1 MNEEKLYSASIEPT
15 IYFYVNVDSKQ
26 VDYVSMYTI
35 FGITVRPKGEP
46 WRSGSRDELQKYY
59 NEDYE
64 IWSFDYSQ
72 LDDTPGSGVDD
83 DLDTGD
89 DDVWEVEPV
98 QKWAKGEDL
107 SREEI
112 SKTCRLVVSPDDYIS
127 EEEAADI
134 PGE

>member
-1 MNEEKLYSASIEPT
+1 MNEEQLYTVSANPT

-35 FGITVRPKGEP
+35 FGITVRPKGEK
-46 WRSGSRDELQKYY
+46 WRSGSREELQKYY

-64 IWSFDYSQ
+64 IWSYDWGNE
-72 LDDTPGSGVDD
+72 DDTPGSAA
-83 DLDTGD
+83 DLDPENED
-89 DDVWEVEPV
+89 KWEILPV

-112 SKTCRLVVSPDDYIS
+112 SKVCRLVVSPDDYIS
-127 EEEAADI
+127 EEEAAEI

>member
-1 MNEEKLYSASIEPT
+1 MNEEQLYTVSANPT
-15 IYFYVNVDSKQ
+15 IYFYVNVESKQ

-35 FGITVRPKGEP
+35 FGITVRPKGEK

-64 IWSFDYSQ
+64 IWSYDWGNE
-72 LDDTPGSGVDD
+72 DDTPGSGA
-83 DLDTGD
+83 DLNPENEDE
-89 DDVWEVEPV
+89 WEILPV

-112 SKTCRLVVSPDDYIS
+112 SKVCRLVVSPDDYIS
-127 EEEAADI
+127 EEEAAEI